1 MAAGRSWIAGAAL
14 FPALLWG
21 QADLFEL
28 GNARLRA
35 GQMAEAEQAYRGHV
49 KLHPQHGEAL
59 ANLGSVLTRREAY
72 AEAIDCYQR
81 ALRLQPKLTPLYLNL
96 GLAYFKTQQWEPAV
110 AQFDRFLR
118 AQAGH
123 RQAMQLRALALLEL
137 ERYPEAAAAF
147 EALLVGSSD
156 PTISLGLATAY
167 LRSNRA
173 AAAEKLLL
181 PLMAEGK
188 SPELLLAMGQALL
201 VEERFDEALETLLRA
216 RALQPGLPT
225 LSLHIGAVYWRK
237 KDVAKAIREWQGE
250 LQTAPES
257 PQALFTL
264 GAALAQSNG
273 DGAESERLLRGAL
286 SRKPRHAR
294 ANFQLAKLL
303 WQKNR
308 SPEAV
313 ACLENAITADP
324 KYREAHY
331 LLATVY
337 QAQGQKEE
345 AAREF
350 AAVKRLSA
358 AEVAT
363 QQDLFSEQ

>member
-1 MAAGRSWIAGAAL
+1 MTAGRSWIVGAAL
-14 FPALLWG
+14 VPALLWG
-21 QADLFEL
+21 QPDLYEL
-28 GNARLRA
+28 GNVRLRA
-35 GQMAEAEQAYRGHV
+35 GQLAEAEQAYRGHL
-49 KLHPQHGEAL
+49 KQHPRHGEAL
-59 ANLGSVLTRREAY
+59 ANLGSVLSRREAY
-72 AEAIDCYQR
+72 SEAIDCYQR
-81 ALRLQPKLTPLYLNL
+81 ALRLQPQLTPLHLNL
-96 GLAYFKTQQWEPAV
+96 GLAYFKLQRWELAV
-110 AQFDRFLR
+110 GQFDRFLR
-118 AQAGH
+118 AQTGH
-123 RQAMQLRALALLEL
+123 RQAMQLRALALLEM
-137 ERYPEAAAAF
+137 ERYGDAAAAF
-147 EALLVGSSD
+147 EALLPASD
-156 PTISLGLATAY
+156 PTIALGLATAY

-181 PLMAEGK
+181 PLMADGK

-216 RALQPGLPT
+216 RSLKPGLPA
-225 LSLHIGAVYWRK
+225 LGLHIGAVHWRK
-237 KDVAKAIREWQGE
+237 KDVAAALKEWRAEAQA
-250 LQTAPES
+250 APDS

-273 DGAESERLLRGAL
+273 DKAEAERLLRGAL
-286 SRKPRHAR
+286 RRKPRHAR

-313 ACLENAITADP
+313 ACLENAIATDP

-331 LLATVY
+331 LLATIY
-337 QAQGQKEE
+337 QALGRKEE
-345 AAREF
+345 AQREF